1 MKLQINFEDG
11 AKEVLDRVIEAYG
24 FKTKLALADHLG
36 IASSSLANR
45 YSRGYFPSD
54 IVVKC
59 MAETGASLEWLATG
73 KGNESENSQKV
84 SITNRFSLERKVL
97 SGGGLQSL
105 DSITVDASFLTH
117 FNVQLVEPAIIIEGL
132 TQYVADFATRDI
144 FDGLWLISI
153 EGSYSIKKVSRLPG
167 SRLKVSSRS
176 ESFECAYSD
185 IEVAAFLP
193 ISCSLTGP
201 SSL

>member
-45 YSRGYFPSD
+45 YTRGYFPSD

-59 MAETGASLEWLATG
+59 MAETGVSLEWLATG
-73 KGNESENSQKV
+73 RGKEIDDSQKV
-84 SITNRFSLERKVL
+84 NITNRFSLERKVL
-97 SGGGLQSL
+97 TGGGLQTL
-105 DSITVDASFLTH
+105 DFVAIDASLLTH
-117 FNVQLVEPAIIIEGL
+117 FNIQLSEPAIIVDGS
-132 TQYVADFATRDI
+132 TQYIADFGKRDI

-153 EGSYSIKKVSRLPG
+153 EGSHSIKRVSRLPG
-167 SRLKVSSRS
+167 SRLKVSFNN
-176 ESFECAYSD
+176 ESFECAHSD
-185 IEVAAFLP
+185 IEVVAYLP
-193 ISCSLTGP
+193 ISCGLTG
-201 SSL
+201 